1 MPRVSQEHMDGRQRQ
16 ILAAA
21 GRCFASVG
29 FHAATM
35 QDVIKASGLSAG
47 AIYNHFSGKEEII
60 AAIAQERHEREAALC
75 RAAEAEADPYV
86 AIQRLAR
93 TFFEHLSDEGQEEER
108 RVGVQL
114 WAETLNNKKLLRHA
128 KDGTAEPYRVLSRLI
143 DRMKAAGDLP
153 DDIDSGAAARVMI
166 ALFQGLVLQKCRDR
180 DLDLKAYMRVVL
192 LLWEGLRGKPR
203 ATRRK

>member
-1 MPRVSQEHMDGRQRQ
+1 MPKVSQEHMDGRRRQ

-47 AIYNHFSGKEEII
+47 AIYNHFSSKEEII

-75 RAAEAEADPYV
+75 RAAEAEADPSV

-93 TFFEHLSDEGQEEER
+93 GFFEHLSDEGQEEER

-128 KDGTAEPYRVLSRLI
+128 KDGTAEPYRVLCRLI

-180 DLDLKAYMRVVL
+180 DLDLDAYIRVVL

>member
-1 MPRVSQEHMDGRQRQ
+1 MPKVSQEHMDGRQRQ

-47 AIYNHFSGKEEII
+47 AIYNHFSSKEEII

-75 RAAEAEADPYV
+75 RAAEAEADPSV

-93 TFFEHLSDEGQEEER
+93 GFFEHLSDEGQEEER

-143 DRMKAAGDLP
+143 DRMKASGDLP

-203 ATRRK
+203 AARRK